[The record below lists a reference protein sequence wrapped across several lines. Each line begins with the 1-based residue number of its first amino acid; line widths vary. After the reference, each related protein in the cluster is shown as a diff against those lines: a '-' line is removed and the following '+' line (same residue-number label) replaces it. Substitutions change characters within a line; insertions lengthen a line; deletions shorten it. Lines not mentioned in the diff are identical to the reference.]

1 MVAVDGLR
9 GGRADNKKIILY
21 CAAAAAVGVTRRCIP
36 HTYMYIFMSGKNI
49 L

>member
-21 CAAAAAVGVTRRCIP
+21 CAAAAAVGVTRREY
-36 HTYMYIFMSGKNI
+36 TYIYTSEKNI